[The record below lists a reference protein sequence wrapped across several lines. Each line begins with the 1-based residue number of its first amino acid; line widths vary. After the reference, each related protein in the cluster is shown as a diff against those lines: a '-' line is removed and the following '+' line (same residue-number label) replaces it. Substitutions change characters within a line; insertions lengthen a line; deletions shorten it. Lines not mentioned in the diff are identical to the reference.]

1 MFFVKQKELNNI
13 PEVDYA
19 AARKKLKDGDLV
31 FFLGHKLGDIFI
43 SAQALTER
51 RVVPFT
57 HVGIVRKDYGRTKL
71 IEAVHPISREIMLSH
86 ALRWYR
92 KHTVVFCRIETGL
105 KGARDKAKRLAV
117 IKSAINLCGEHYES
131 IPAMSIA
138 FITHSFKRVLAKN
151 RIFCSEYA
159 KTVWQKNGL
168 DLAPSE
174 VAPSPA
180 ALYEDSRIVPFGK
193 LYV

>member
-13 PEVDYA
+13 PEIEYA
-19 AARKKLKDGDLV
+19 VARRKLKDGDLV
-31 FFLGHKLGDIFI
+31 FFLGRKVGDLFI
-43 SAQALTER
+43 SLQAAMEH

-57 HVGIVRKDYGRTKL
+57 HVGIVRKDYGRVKL

-92 KHTVVFCRIETGL
+92 NHTVVFCSVNTGL
-105 KGARDKAKRLAV
+105 KGIRDTNKRLAV
-117 IKSAINLCGEHYES
+117 IKSAINLCGEHYEN
-131 IPAMSIA
+131 IPLMSLA
-138 FITHSFKRVLAKN
+138 FITHNFRKIVGKN

-159 KTVWQKNGL
+159 KEVWKKNGL
-168 DLAPSE
+168 NLAPKE

-180 ALYEDSRIVPFGK
+180 ALYEDDRIVPFGK
-193 LYV
+193 LFV